1 MKKHSLIK
9 CAVGAFVVFGTVAAY
24 AESSDTASTASAA
37 ANSAPSARQIRK
49 ANRLLA
55 KQVRSALVRVKGL
68 DSSGI
73 VVIAKGSVV
82 TLGGSVPD
90 ASQMP
95 LAVSAAQ
102 GVKGVS
108 EVHNSLT
115 IKALGQ

>member
-1 MKKHSLIK
+1 MKRPSLIK
-9 CAVGAFVVFGTVAAY
+9 WAVGAFVVFGTVAAY
-24 AESSDTASTASAA
+24 AQSSDTASTNAA
-37 ANSAPSARQIRK
+37 TENPAPSAKQVRK

-73 VVIAKGSVV
+73 TPIVKGSVV

-102 GVKGVS
+102 GVAGVS

-115 IKALGQ
+115 IKTPGE